1 MGLSLPQI
9 LIVVALLILLFGRG
23 KISALMG
30 DVAKGINA
38 FKSGLKEGGDDAA
51 KADDDKEEP
60 KVISAQKS
68 ETVSSEKEKSKA
80 D

>member
-38 FKSGLKEGGDDAA
+38 FKSGLKDGGDE